1 MTFEKIKEFWVSI
14 VSKLLTFGKLVVLSP
29 HGDPKRRIIQY
40 SFYFLL
46 VIVVNVIVGKN
57 IGNMRYPWYSNV
69 SIFLLVNINII
80 LILVLTLVIFR
91 YLAKLLS
98 DVQNSIFGSRLK
110 VKLLIFSA
118 AITVL
123 PVTIILFLST
133 FINGS
138 INRWFTSQIDG
149 ALASSIVLMEDYQKI
164 VKQDLYDQSILIS
177 QIIADKQL
185 YKESQKETLQNFM
198 LNYVGKNLAVGVSV
212 FDYNGS
218 EILNYDNIDR
228 QYLKNISKKYL
239 SSILKGNTESGYEFI
254 DNIQLYWVGTP
265 VINVVNNKD
274 TVYGALFSYK
284 ITPKKITDDID
295 LIHDARETY
304 NQSEF
309 FSFPIK
315 KSYFMLLILVSLLV
329 VFAGIW
335 GSIFFAGNITGPIEE
350 LALASQEISKGNLK
364 VSLQAKGNDEISYL
378 VKTFNGMARD
388 LDIHT
393 RELREKNEI
402 LSEMYGQISRD
413 NAYIDAIFRNVAA
426 AIILFDHN
434 KQILKSNSKA
444 NILLSDYK
452 TEFEAKVMPEVEIFY
467 ASDLSETS
475 KNIEMVVRDEA
486 RVFSLNL
493 SKLFASDVERILSVL
508 DDVTDIVNA
517 QRISVWKEVATRI
530 AHEVKNPLTP
540 IKLVAERVKKRS
552 DILADPTMKSM
563 IAESMDTIV
572 TETDNLLELVEDF
585 NMFARLPKAK
595 KYPIDIKSLINDT
608 MLIYNDTYPN
618 VAFDVNCA
626 EGLIFSGDRHQL
638 RRVIQNIVANA
649 IHVINQKGVISLST
663 AKTDAGDIEIK
674 IADDGPG
681 ISQEDIF
688 KIFEPYFSKRSGGT
702 GLGLA
707 IVKRIIEEHNGK
719 ISVENGSNGA
729 VFTIVLPGGTK

>member
-1 MTFEKIKEFWVSI
+1 MTSEKIKAFCSSAVD
-14 VSKLLTFGKLVVLSP
+14 KLIQFGKLVVLSP
-29 HGDPKRRIIQY
+29 HGNPKRRIIQY

-46 VIVVNVIVGKN
+46 VIIVNIIVGKN

-69 SIFLLVNINII
+69 SVFLLVNINII

-177 QIIADKQL
+177 QIIVDKQL
-185 YKESQKETLQNFM
+185 YKETQKETLENFM
-198 LNYVGKNLAVGVSV
+198 LNYVGKNLVVGVSV

-218 EILNYDNIDR
+218 ELLNYDNIDK
-228 QYLKNISKKYL
+228 QYLKVISKKYL

-254 DNIQLYWVGTP
+254 NNIQLYWVGMP
-265 VINVVNNKD
+265 VINVVNNKN
-274 TVYGALFSYK
+274 TVYGALFTYK

-315 KSYFMLLILVSLLV
+315 KSYFMLLILVALLV
-329 VFAGIW
+329 IFAGIW

-350 LALASQEISKGNLK
+350 LAIASQEISKGNLS

-388 LDIHT
+388 LDVHT
-393 RELREKNEI
+393 KELKDKNEI
-402 LSEMYGQISRD
+402 LSDMYVQISRD
-413 NAYIDAIFRNVAA
+413 NAYIDAIFKQVTA
-426 AIILFDHN
+426 AIILFGQN
-434 KQILKSNSKA
+434 KEILKSNSKA
-444 NILLSDYK
+444 DMFLNDYNV
-452 TEFEAKVMPEVEIFY
+452 EFNSKVMPEVEAF
-467 ASDLSETS
+467 ALSDLSETS
-475 KNIEMVVRDEA
+475 KNIEMVIKDEG
-486 RVFSLNL
+486 RIFSLNL
-493 SKLFASDVERILSVL
+493 SKLLASDAARILSVL

-517 QRISVWKEVATRI
+517 QRITVWKEVATRI

-552 DILADPTMKSM
+552 DMLPEPAMKAM

-595 KYPIDIKSLINDT
+595 KYPINIKSLIHDT

-618 VAFDVNCA
+618 VAFDINC
-626 EGLIFSGDRHQL
+626 EDDLIFNGDRHQV
-638 RRVIQNIVANA
+638 RRVVQNIVSNA
-649 IHVINQKGVISLST
+649 IHAIKQDGVISVYAEKTKLS
-663 AKTDAGDIEIK
+663 DIEIK

-681 ISQEDIF
+681 INQEDVF

-719 ISVENGSNGA
+719 INVENGVKGA
-729 VFTIVLPGGTK
+729 VFTIVLPGGTE